1 MAVNLTIL
9 MMIQCDSLRTAS
21 HQYYHEFG
29 LSFAIKFG
37 RHCPIVVL
45 KMTTIFVIIFTYF
58 SSFFDST
65 MIAMTWLRHTP
76 RSRGLTLKVFSSFQN
91 VVGCNCLGVFK
102 SGHHQS
108 VYQHCNF
115 AAWCSICGG
124 YDSKFV
130 DRFFN
135 KYRLFIV
142 SANKQLD
149 YIVTNQGF
157 YFETYVP

>member
-21 HQYYHEFG
+21 HQYYEFG

-65 MIAMTWLRHTP
+65 MIAMTWLRYTP
-76 RSRGLTLKVFSSFQN
+76 RSLGLTLKAFHHFRMSQAVIALGSSRVDIIRVYTNIVILLHGAAYVEDTIQNSLTDFSTNTGYLQFQQI
-91 VVGCNCLGVFK
+91 
-102 SGHHQS
+102 S
-108 VYQHCNF
+108 
-115 AAWCSICGG
+115 
-124 YDSKFV
+124 
-130 DRFFN
+130 
-135 KYRLFIV
+135 
-142 SANKQLD
+142 
-149 YIVTNQGF
+149 NQI
-157 YFETYVP
+157 TS

>member
-9 MMIQCDSLRTAS
+9 MMIQCDSLRAAS

-76 RSRGLTLKVFSSFQN
+76 RSRGLTLKVFHHFRMSQAVIALGSSRVDIIRVYTNIVILLHGAAYVEDMIQNSLTDFSTNTGYLQFQQI
-91 VVGCNCLGVFK
+91 
-102 SGHHQS
+102 S
-108 VYQHCNF
+108 
-115 AAWCSICGG
+115 
-124 YDSKFV
+124 
-130 DRFFN
+130 
-135 KYRLFIV
+135 
-142 SANKQLD
+142 
-149 YIVTNQGF
+149 NQI
-157 YFETYVP
+157 TS

>member
-108 VYQHCNF
+108 VYQHCLNIIRVYTNIVILLHG
-115 AAWCSICGG
+115 AAYVEDMIQNSLTDFSTNTG
-124 YDSKFV
+124 YLQFQQIS
-130 DRFFN
+130 
-135 KYRLFIV
+135 
-142 SANKQLD
+142 
-149 YIVTNQGF
+149 NQI
-157 YFETYVP
+157 TS

>member
-65 MIAMTWLRHTP
+65 MMAMTWLRHTP
-76 RSRGLTLKVFSSFQN
+76 RSLGLTLKLFHHFRMSQAVIALGSSRVDIIRVYTNIVILLHGAAYVEDTIQNSLTDFSTNTGYLQFQQI
-91 VVGCNCLGVFK
+91 
-102 SGHHQS
+102 S
-108 VYQHCNF
+108 
-115 AAWCSICGG
+115 
-124 YDSKFV
+124 
-130 DRFFN
+130 
-135 KYRLFIV
+135 
-142 SANKQLD
+142 
-149 YIVTNQGF
+149 NQI
-157 YFETYVP
+157 TS

>member
-108 VYQHCNF
+108 VYQHCLNIIRVYTNIVILLHG
-115 AAWCSICGG
+115 AAYVEDMIQNSLTDFSTNTG
-124 YDSKFV
+124 Y
-130 DRFFN
+130 
-135 KYRLFIV
+135 L
-142 SANKQLD
+142 
-149 YIVTNQGF
+149 
-157 YFETYVP
+157 

>member
-9 MMIQCDSLRTAS
+9 MMIQCDSLRAAS

-76 RSRGLTLKVFSSFQN
+76 RSLGLTLKLFHHFRMSQAVIALGSSRVDIIRVYTNIVILLHGAAYVEDMIQNSLTDFSTNTGYLQFQQI
-91 VVGCNCLGVFK
+91 
-102 SGHHQS
+102 S
-108 VYQHCNF
+108 
-115 AAWCSICGG
+115 
-124 YDSKFV
+124 
-130 DRFFN
+130 
-135 KYRLFIV
+135 
-142 SANKQLD
+142 
-149 YIVTNQGF
+149 NQI
-157 YFETYVP
+157 TS

>member
-76 RSRGLTLKVFSSFQN
+76 RSLGLTLKLFHHFRMSQAVIALGSSRVDIIRVYTNIVILLHGAAYVEDMIQNSLTDFSTNTGYLQFQQI
-91 VVGCNCLGVFK
+91 
-102 SGHHQS
+102 S
-108 VYQHCNF
+108 
-115 AAWCSICGG
+115 
-124 YDSKFV
+124 
-130 DRFFN
+130 
-135 KYRLFIV
+135 
-142 SANKQLD
+142 
-149 YIVTNQGF
+149 NQI
-157 YFETYVP
+157 TS